1 MQCQNI
7 PTLLHEWPKSH
18 FLLKAL
24 YPMSK
29 IDINFVFQVSK
40 RVSCGPVSTVFATQV
55 STASTLYLFSLAFS
69 KPETSST
76 SSKTKRW
83 DFQLQCWCLLFQI
96 RRNHGHLPRRRRV
109 SPIFY
114 LFWSRYRVL
123 WSWEIVLKVFALVDV
138 LPYFDLF
145 HIPICF
151 LKISLVSLLSF
162 HLLSPYF
169 SRGKNF

>member
-1 MQCQNI
+1 MLGTFKAFFWCQNI
-7 PTLLHEWPKSH
+7 LTTLLHEWPKSQ
-18 FLLKAL
+18 LSLKAL

-40 RVSCGPVSTVFATQV
+40 RVSCGPVSIVFATQV

-69 KPETSST
+69 KPETSTT
-76 SSKTKRW
+76 SSKTKGW

-114 LFWSRYRVL
+114 LFWSRSKVL
-123 WSWEIVLKVFALVDV
+123 RGSTRNFLKVLNRYFATYWL
-138 LPYFDLF
+138 
-145 HIPICF
+145 I
-151 LKISLVSLLSF
+151 
-162 HLLSPYF
+162 
-169 SRGKNF
+169 